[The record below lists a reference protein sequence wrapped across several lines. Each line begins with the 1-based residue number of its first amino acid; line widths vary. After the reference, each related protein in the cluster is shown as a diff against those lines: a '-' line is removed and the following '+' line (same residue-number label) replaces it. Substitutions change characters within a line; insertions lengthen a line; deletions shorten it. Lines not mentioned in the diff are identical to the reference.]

1 MSGRLRRDRLGQLAL
16 MDSMVFFAAALA
28 VCGVLVSYA
37 RPLVEPRTDLQGD
50 ADPAEILRVL
60 LRASIGR
67 PVSIDLEGSHRLDG
81 TEDVATCITVEMHA
95 LSCGA
100 DQKVFSSLNAV
111 ILEMMISLCN
121 PAFEPFLI
129 VYDLDNGLPSPVL
142 RLPHEEADSENRFAS
157 STEIPGD
164 GGNPYK
170 VILILS
176 PAALPELA

>member
-1 MSGRLRRDRLGQLAL
+1 MSGRSRKDRRGQLAL

-28 VCGVLVSYA
+28 ICGVLVSYA
-37 RPLVEPRTDLQGD
+37 RPLDGPRTDPQGD

-81 TEDVATCITVEMHA
+81 TEDVATCIAVEVHA
-95 LSCGA
+95 LSSGA
-100 DQKVFSSLNAV
+100 NLKVFSSLNAI

-129 VYDLDNGLPSPVL
+129 VYDLDDGLPSPVL
-142 RLPHEEADSENRFAS
+142 KLPYEEADSENLFAS

-176 PAALPELA
+176 PAALLELV